1 MTKKTRE
8 YYLAPFRIIKDHK
21 MEFVLWMVFVILAG
35 QLGTIINIVSRCIFG
50 DMTISQSL
58 LADSVS
64 GNFYT
69 FSLVLIASLVGS
81 YFIRLLVPDH
91 PEYPEHRRLIV
102 PFVALALMLML
113 FSAVFFSFQTRDYG
127 VEWKSVAPELIRID
141 ICQVIFFALTVIVAI
156 FAFGLDRMYKHREY
170 DEMAKYRNE
179 ENKNVAALCAD
190 DRLNIPSGGP
200 KL

>member
-8 YYLAPFRIIKDHK
+8 YYLAPFHIIRKHK
-21 MEFVLWMVFVILAG
+21 MEFVLWMIFVIFAG
-35 QLGTIINIVSRCIFG
+35 QMGTIINIVSRCIFG

-81 YFIRLLVPDH
+81 YFIKLLVPTR
-91 PEYPEHRRLIV
+91 PEHRRLIV
-102 PFVALALMLML
+102 PYVALALMLML

-127 VEWKSVAPELIRID
+127 VEWKSVAPEMIKID
-141 ICQVIFFALTVIVAI
+141 VYQTIFFVLSVIVAI
-156 FAFGLDRMYKHREY
+156 YAFGLDRMHKHDEY
-170 DEMAKYRNE
+170 NDMAEYRNN
-179 ENKNVAALCAD
+179 ENSNVDAL
-190 DRLNIPSGGP
+190 RTSNPTNIPSGGP
-200 KL
+200 RL

>member
-1 MTKKTRE
+1 MKNKTLE
-8 YYLAPFRIIKDHK
+8 YYLGPFCIIRKHK

-81 YFIRLLVPDH
+81 YFIRLLVPIQ
-91 PEYPEHRRLIV
+91 PEHRRLIV
-102 PFVALALMLML
+102 PYVALALMLML

-127 VEWKSVAPELIRID
+127 VEWKSVEPEMIKVD
-141 ICQVIFFALTVIVAI
+141 ICQVIFFVLSVIVAI
-156 FAFGLDRMYKHREY
+156 YAFGLDRMYKHKEY
-170 DEMAKYRNE
+170 DEMAEYRDD
-179 ENKNVAALCAD
+179 ENINVAALCAD
-190 DRLNIPSGGP
+190 DRTNIPSGGP
-200 KL
+200 RL